1 MVVSNEPGYYEPNDY
16 GIRCENLMVVVRLT
30 SGMLG
35 FETLTFAPFDQRLID
50 QDLLTE
56 AERRWLNDY
65 HEAVFEKLGDRIDP
79 AAKPWLLQ
87 ATAAI

>member
-1 MVVSNEPGYYEPNDY
+1 M
-16 GIRCENLMVVVRLT
+16 
-30 SGMLG
+30 G

-65 HEAVFEKLGDRIDP
+65 HQTVFEKLGERIDP
-79 AAKPWLLQ
+79 AVKPWLLQ
-87 ATAAI
+87 ATAAL